1 MDSMKLN
8 SFGFVATAV
17 NIILFLSMILVIIK
31 HKQNITRLLKKKER
45 IFQVGKDDL
54 NQENI
59 NKHQKEIRNEK

>member
-1 MDSMKLN
+1 
-8 SFGFVATAV
+8 
-17 NIILFLSMILVIIK
+17 MILVIIK

>member
-1 MDSMKLN
+1 MCFQTLTYFNVLGS
-8 SFGFVATAV
+8 S
-17 NIILFLSMILVIIK
+17 IILFLSMILVIIK